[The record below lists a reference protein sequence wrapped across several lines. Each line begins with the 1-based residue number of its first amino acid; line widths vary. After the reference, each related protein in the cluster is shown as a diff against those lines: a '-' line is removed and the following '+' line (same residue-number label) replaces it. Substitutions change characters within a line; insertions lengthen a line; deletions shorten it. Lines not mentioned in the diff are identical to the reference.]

1 MLTCK
6 QASQLLS
13 QSLDRQLSARER
25 FALRLHLLIC
35 KYCKRFGEQIK
46 LLRTAIKQLGERVE
60 DDTGIQLPAEA
71 KVRIADLIKS
81 TNLH

>member
-46 LLRTAIKQLGERVE
+46 LLRAAMKQLGERVE

-81 TNLH
+81 NLH